1 MSESF
6 QIFRGSLMRLSRRR
20 VCSSGP
26 TSSQY
31 LNSRMPDSTI
41 AFSTAG
47 TCSRNRSD
55 CSGVQKPITLS
66 TPARLYQLRTSM
78 TSDRRQ
84 DGSAMT

>member
-6 QIFRGSLMRLSRRR
+6 QTFRGSLMRLSRRQ

-31 LNSRMPDSTI
+31 FRSRMPDSTI

-47 TCSRNRSD
+47 ACSRNRSVS
-55 CSGVQKPITLS
+55 SGCR
-66 TPARLYQLRTSM
+66 TP
-78 TSDRRQ
+78 
-84 DGSAMT
+84 